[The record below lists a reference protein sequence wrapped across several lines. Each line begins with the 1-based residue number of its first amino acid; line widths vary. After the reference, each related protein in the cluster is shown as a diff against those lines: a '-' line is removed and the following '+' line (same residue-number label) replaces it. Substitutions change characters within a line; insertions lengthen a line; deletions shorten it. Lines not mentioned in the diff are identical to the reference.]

1 MFENYI
7 KKLVS
12 LDEGEEIRYIVHHH
26 KITFV
31 KTAFKILLLPILM
44 TVFTILFGFS
54 FLESILNSSIF
65 SLLTLIVF
73 IIWGTYSIYYWYIWY
88 FDVLVLTNKKAI
100 MVDQK
105 SIFEKKLKT
114 ASLSRIQ
121 DITTDFKGI
130 AENMFN
136 YGTLLVQTA
145 GEETGL
151 KLIDIPH
158 PQEIGRLILN
168 LKDNETEEETKEED
182 ENENNKLKKEE
193 K

>member
-1 MFENYI
+1 MFQNYI

-12 LDEGEEIRYIVHHH
+12 LDEGEEIRYIIHHH

-31 KTAFKILLLPILM
+31 TTAIKILLFPVLLILS
-44 TVFTILFGFS
+44 TIFLGFS
-54 FLESILNSSIF
+54 FIESILNSSIF
-65 SLLTLIVF
+65 SILSLIIF
-73 IIWGTYSIYYWYIWY
+73 IVWGTYSIYYWYIWY

-100 MVDQK
+100 IVDQK

-121 DITTDFKGI
+121 DVTTDFKGI
-130 AENMFN
+130 AENLFN

-168 LKDNETEEETKEED
+168 LKDNEADDED
-182 ENENNKLKKEE
+182 GASKKEE

>member
-1 MFENYI
+1 MFQNYI

-26 KITFV
+26 KITFI
-31 KTAFKILLLPILM
+31 KTALKILLFPILL
-44 TVFTILFGFS
+44 ILSIIFFGFS
-54 FLESILNSSIF
+54 IIESILNSSIVSII
-65 SLLTLIVF
+65 SLIIF
-73 IIWGTYSIYYWYIWY
+73 IMWGTYSIYYWYIWY

-100 MVDQK
+100 MIDQK

-114 ASLSRIQ
+114 ASLTRIQ
-121 DITTDFKGI
+121 DVTTDFKGI
-130 AENMFN
+130 AENLFN

-168 LKDNETEEETKEED
+168 LKDNEAEEKED
-182 ENENNKLKKEE
+182 NSLKKE
-193 K
+193 